1 MKSTPDLK
9 ILAKITLILAAVCLF
24 GGCAAKPV
32 PPVFSLYGY
41 QRLAVIPFDN
51 NTQDPA
57 LAGALQDEVTSEIVN
72 LGALPVIDAVQVAAF
87 LKSIQAKASDVPTD
101 AGLRQNIAQHFK
113 CDLLLTGSAEGYN
126 EFLKDEAPQRAD
138 SGQWGF
144 YTDRKVVVTNNAKLM
159 DPDSGGILWSRNK
172 NWGASWHNTWNPL
185 PVPETVILPGL
196 LGRFVDL
203 VNLVK
208 YRLDNKVDVEPPAI
222 DENPGG
228 ALIYPQSRAFAG
240 LRQKAVVAAVNSLVD
255 DFQGHCGWTP
265 GLKANGGP

>member
-1 MKSTPDLK
+1 MKK
-9 ILAKITLILAAVCLF
+9 IPWIFWKTTLILAAACLF

-57 LAGALQDEVTSEIVN
+57 LAGALQDEITSEVVN
-72 LGALPVIDAVQVAAF
+72 LGALPVIDAVQVSAF
-87 LKSIQAKASDVPTD
+87 LKSIPANASDVPAD

-113 CDLLLTGSAEGYN
+113 CDLLLAGSVEGYN

-138 SGQWGF
+138 NGQWGF
-144 YTDRKVVVTNNAKLM
+144 YTDRKVVVTNNSRLM
-159 DPDSGGILWSRNK
+159 DPASGGILWSRNK

-196 LGRFVDL
+196 LGQFVDL

-208 YRLDNKVDVEPPAI
+208 YRLDNKVDVEPPSM

-228 ALIYPQSRAFAG
+228 ALIYPQSRAFAV
-240 LRQKAVVAAVNSLVD
+240 LRQKAIVAAVNSLVD

-265 GLKANGGP
+265 GLRTNSGS